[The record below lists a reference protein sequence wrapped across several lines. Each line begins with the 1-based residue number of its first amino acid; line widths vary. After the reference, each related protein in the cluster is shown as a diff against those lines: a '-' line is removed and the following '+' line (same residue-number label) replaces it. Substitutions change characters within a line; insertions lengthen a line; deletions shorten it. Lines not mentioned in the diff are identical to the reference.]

1 MLLAGV
7 ALGLAVT
14 SAAAGTRQPLAEQ
27 LAAFDVPAPS
37 PPFQDAVIEG
47 ANRPLAR
54 TAASAE
60 SHRYAVGDAQGS
72 SVSIEV
78 SAQCAPTILLGIVLP
93 GGCNPPPD
101 PAGLAG
107 FLGSL
112 PHGNELDLLSVLM
125 ATQAEITSICGAN
138 ALACYFPDSNRMV
151 VRGNSSPP
159 AGGVSRDFVVAHEYG
174 HHLAHHR
181 NNEPWDALSWGPKRW
196 AMFERI
202 CQGVAAGSYYPGDQG
217 VHYFDNPGEAFAEA
231 FAFARFPNETAWLW
245 TESLRPSAPAFEKIR
260 ADAVD
265 PWQSRKLVRWHGRL
279 WQGVHSVTRVFAT
292 PLDGLFTVRLRS
304 ARGTNLKL
312 VLVNPGGRRGAARL
326 SRRSPVRFTI
336 CGQAGVRVRVVG
348 RKGAGRF
355 TVRVLRP

>member
-1 MLLAGV
+1 
-7 ALGLAVT
+7 VT

-37 PPFQDAVIEG
+37 PPFRDAVIEG

-54 TAASAE
+54 AAASAE
-60 SHRYAVGDAQGS
+60 SDRYTVGDAQAS

-78 SAQCAPTILLGIVLP
+78 SAQCAPTVLLGIVLP

-101 PAGLAG
+101 PGGLAG

-112 PHGNELDLLSVLM
+112 PHGNELDLLNVLM

-138 ALACYFPDSNRMV
+138 TLACYFPDSNRMV

-181 NNEPWDALSWGPKRW
+181 NNEPWDALTRGPKRW
-196 AMFERI
+196 ATFERV
-202 CQGVAAGSYYPGDQG
+202 CQGVEAGSYFPGDQG
-217 VHYFDNPGEAFAEA
+217 VHYFENPGEAFAEA

-245 TESLRPSAPAFEKIR
+245 TESLRPSALALEKIR
-260 ADAVD
+260 DDAVD
-265 PWQSRKLVRWHGRL
+265 PWQTRRMVRWHGRL
-279 WQGVHSVTRVFAT
+279 RQGVRSLTRVFAT

-304 ARGTNLKL
+304 AGGTNFKL
-312 VLVNPGGRRGAARL
+312 VLVNPGGRRSAASW
-326 SRRSPVRFTI
+326 SRRARVGFTV
-336 CGQAGVRVRVVG
+336 CGQAGVRVRVV
-348 RKGAGRF
+348 RRRGAGRF
-355 TVRVLRP
+355 TVAVLRP